1 MKKIILLLL
10 LVTKLANA
18 QETKFELTAEK
29 FTDFVVIPFEGKTQ
43 AEIYKKTLQWIE
55 FNYSNPKEVLK
66 ASIEN
71 EYIRFQGVK
80 DGIFSI
86 QIKKQTF
93 SYPIRYTIE
102 VSFKDGKAKFDV
114 TNTESDSGVQYGG
127 YFPMKLDQPALYF
140 EPNNH
145 KTVYN
150 VAGIPTHYNSLV
162 DSLTEFVKS
171 DSIPSKKS
179 DW

>member
-10 LVTKLANA
+10 LVTQLANA

-29 FTDFVVIPFEGKTQ
+29 FTDYVVIPFEGKTQ

-55 FNYSNPKEVLK
+55 FNYSNPKEVIK

-71 EYIRFQGVK
+71 EYIRFQGLK
-80 DGIFSI
+80 EGLFSI
-86 QIKKQTF
+86 QVKKQIMPF
-93 SYPIRYTIE
+93 PIRYTIE

-114 TNTESDSGVQYGG
+114 ITTESYHSMQNVYVDL
-127 YFPMKLDQPALYF
+127 KLEEPARFFTVDKY
-140 EPNNH
+140 
-145 KTVYN
+145 KTIYN
-150 VAGIPTHYNSLV
+150 GLEIPIHYNSLV
-162 DSLTEFVKS
+162 DSLSEFVKS